1 MTVLVRPE
9 GPEDEAAVAAV
20 VTAAFTGAG
29 AQPGPEAAF
38 VRELRLEPG
47 AYLAR
52 YSLVAVDDGDVV
64 GHVLASRIHVGQAPA
79 LALAPVSVHPDHQS
93 SGVGRLLVE
102 RVLAEATVAGET
114 LVLVLGDPAFYGRFR
129 FEPASEL
136 GITGPY
142 AGPEFMARR
151 LAADAPV
158 GEAVYSPVFT
168 RLEQGRL

>member
-1 MTVLVRPE
+1 MSVLVRPE
-9 GPEDEAAVAAV
+9 TAGDEAAVAAV
-20 VTAAFTGAG
+20 VTAAFTAAG
-29 AQPGPEAAF
+29 AEPGPEAAF
-38 VRELRLEPG
+38 VRELRHEPG

-52 YSLVAVDDGDVV
+52 YSLVAVDGDEVV
-64 GHVLASRIHVGQAPA
+64 GHVLASRIRVGEAPA
-79 LALAPVSVHPDHQS
+79 LALAPVSVHPSHQS
-93 SGVGRLLVE
+93 SGVGRQLVE

-114 LVLVLGDPAFYGRFR
+114 LVLVLGDPAFYSRFR
-129 FEPASEL
+129 FEPASEV

-158 GEAVYSPVFT
+158 GEAVYSPVFA